1 MHLTFFSLCSCKLQ
15 FPDDVLYWSRLG
27 DKTTHVADMIS
38 QGFRF
43 LIHRDVFFV
52 NFADNNVRDRKE
64 KPPDEIK
71 EKGKLRVVTRKNH
84 WDWIARDSGK
94 DWRWNFIP
102 FIHQKMAGNT
112 GMN

>member
-1 MHLTFFSLCSCKLQ
+1 M
-15 FPDDVLYWSRLG
+15 
-27 DKTTHVADMIS
+27 
-38 QGFRF
+38 
-43 LIHRDVFFV
+43 IHRDVFFV

-71 EKGKLRVVTRKNH
+71 EKGKLRVVTKKNKH